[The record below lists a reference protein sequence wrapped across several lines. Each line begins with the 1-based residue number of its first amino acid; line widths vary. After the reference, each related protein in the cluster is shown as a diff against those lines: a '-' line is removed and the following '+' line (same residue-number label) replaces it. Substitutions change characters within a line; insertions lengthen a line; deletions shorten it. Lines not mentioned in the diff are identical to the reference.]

1 VGTGSNVYSYDA
13 GFVAQMGNED
23 SMHSEECTAVTECT
37 LEPVPTVHFGTCP
50 HCVLSQMHTG
60 TCPYCASAVTE
71 CTQEPVPTVIS
82 TISYQFVLTLF
93 DFMVVTGTCPQ

>member
-1 VGTGSNVYSYDA
+1 VGTVSFVFLFVA
-13 GFVAQMGNED
+13 GFVAQRVIAD

-71 CTQEPVPTVIS
+71 CTQEPVPTVHLHCALPERRNIH
-82 TISYQFVLTLF
+82 
-93 DFMVVTGTCPQ
+93 